1 MSPASASSGAV
12 APGFSRTLAIDP
24 LFPPREP
31 RRLCAELESGNI
43 ILLARSP
50 IVIPD
55 EDRELLL
62 DNPVIPSEV
71 WAEDLFSIA
80 RFCPMNPSS
89 PEL

>member
-1 MSPASASSGAV
+1 
-12 APGFSRTLAIDP
+12 LAIDP
-24 LFPPREP
+24 LFPPSEP
-31 RRLCAELESGNI
+31 AIDRGRRLCAELESGNI